1 MIYRFTVVEMVSM
14 PNPLNRLLLLLG
26 VLMLSLGQPWALTHA
41 SAGLTS
47 GEGGGD
53 LYLSCREDNDCVLT
67 PTPIGEEVVSGQSSA
82 NTFQTETVTFE
93 FEADP
98 PQDHVALLPERI
110 ALMEI
115 DFRHQT
121 EAGSLFRPALDARLI
136 LGESVNDWSFAAD
149 VLPQTTASPYVLED
163 ESLSLGEG
171 RVLWED
177 EPLRLVLTFTL
188 DRPGTWALN
197 MRGASML
204 QFEVPWSIDLQ
215 TVDRDEPSSTTQ
227 PRSTNFED
235 LHRGALVGADH
246 DCWAFEVETHEVLRL
261 LVEWE
266 QVPLELEQPH
276 PVPDFIT
283 AAGRRAPAP
292 EVLVDD
298 DGSSVKMTYRWRAL
312 STGDYTLCMH
322 GSAEKVQ
329 PYVWSG
335 IFGYESMGP
344 TDPSGF
350 GSASYYPQ
358 GAALLGDLNDPYTL
372 HGQGL
377 ALLLLSLAM
386 LGVFLL
392 VALRPTTSYNLRFGM
407 FIPGAVLLLLGG
419 VLHPLWAMADEVQ
432 KEEEITLNTLIEM
445 RLQQLWDVSADGVP
459 DQTLSTHTGATWG
472 MLDGETLRL
481 KLTIEEAIPLEDGR
495 WQLVVPELS
504 SLRLDQAIFGQV
516 AKGQTYQS
524 DDGMLESQTV
534 RFVLL
539 AGRSLLLDLLML
551 EALLVVEDVPQSSVF
566 HIETTMVE
574 TQAAG
579 SFAAPAWGTRPES
592 ISAQE
597 WVRLQGSLFPERIS
611 ISLCDCDLDLL
622 DVTFMASNGF
632 DAGDLPQAWGLR
644 NAVGLLP
651 YGSVMMWSGLVLG
664 ATATTFEVQRA
675 SKAQRL
681 ADTYRPKGGQWN

>member
-1 MIYRFTVVEMVSM
+1 MIYQFTVVVVLSM
-14 PNPLNRLLLLLG
+14 ANFTRSLLMLG
-26 VLMLSLGQPWALTHA
+26 VLMVSFYQPWTLVHA

-47 GEGGGD
+47 EENGGD

-67 PTPIGEEVVSGQSSA
+67 PTPIGEEVVTGQSSA
-82 NTFQTETVTFE
+82 NAFQSETLTFE
-93 FEADP
+93 FQADP
-98 PQDHVALLPERI
+98 PQHHVALLPDLM

-115 DFRHQT
+115 DFKHQT
-121 EAGSLFRPALDARLI
+121 EAGSLFRPALNARLI
-136 LGESVNDWSFAAD
+136 LGQSVNEWSFEAD
-149 VLPQTTASPYVLED
+149 QLPQTNPAPYVLED
-163 ESLSLGEG
+163 EPLSLTEG

-197 MRGASML
+197 MRGASVVKL
-204 QFEVPWSIDLQ
+204 DVPWSIDAEAI
-215 TVDRDEPSSTTQ
+215 DRDEPTSTTQ
-227 PRSTNFED
+227 PRSTQFED
-235 LHRGALVGADH
+235 LSVGALVGADH

-266 QVPLELEQPH
+266 QVPIELEQPH

-312 STGDYTLCMH
+312 STGDYTMCMH
-322 GSAEKVQ
+322 GSPGKVQ
-329 PYVWSG
+329 PYTWSG
-335 IFGYESMGP
+335 AFGYEGLGP
-344 TDPSGF
+344 TDPTGF

-358 GAALLGDLNDPYTL
+358 GAALLGDLDDPYRL

-377 ALLLLSLAM
+377 ALLLLSMVM

-392 VALRPTTSYNLRFGM
+392 VAMRPTTSYKLRMGLFV
-407 FIPGAVLLLLGG
+407 PGAVLLLVGG

-432 KEEEITLNTLIEM
+432 HEDEITLDTLIEM

-472 MLDGETLRL
+472 MLDGEKLKL
-481 KLTIEEAIPLEDGR
+481 KLTVEEAIPLEDGR
-495 WQLVVPELS
+495 WQLLVPELA

-551 EALLVVEDVPQSSVF
+551 EALLVVDDVPDSSVF
-566 HIETTMVE
+566 HIETTMVA

-579 SFAAPAWGTRPES
+579 SIAAPAWGTRPEG
-592 ISAQE
+592 ISTAE
-597 WVRLQGSLFPERIS
+597 WVRLQGSLFPDRIS

-622 DVTFMASNGF
+622 DVTFLPSSGF
-632 DAGDLPQAWGLR
+632 DLADLPQQWGLR

-651 YGSVMMWSGLVLG
+651 YGSVLMWLGLILG
-664 ATATTFEVQRA
+664 ASATTMEVQRA
-675 SKAQRL
+675 SRAQKL
-681 ADTYRPKGGQWN
+681 AETYRSDGGRWA

>member
-1 MIYRFTVVEMVSM
+1 MIYQFTVVVVLSM
-14 PNPLNRLLLLLG
+14 ANFTRPLLVLG
-26 VLMLSLGQPWALTHA
+26 VLMVSFYQPWMLVHA

-47 GEGGGD
+47 EENGGD
-53 LYLSCREDNDCVLT
+53 LFLSCREDNDCVLT
-67 PTPIGEEVVSGQSSA
+67 PTPIGEEVVTGQSSA
-82 NTFQTETVTFE
+82 NAFQSETLTFE
-93 FEADP
+93 FQADP
-98 PQDHVALLPERI
+98 PQHHVALLPDLM

-115 DFRHQT
+115 DFKHQT
-121 EAGSLFRPALDARLI
+121 EAGSLFRPALNARLI
-136 LGESVNDWSFAAD
+136 LGQSVNEWSFEAD
-149 VLPQTTASPYVLED
+149 QLPQTNPAPYVLED
-163 ESLSLGEG
+163 EPLSLTEG

-197 MRGASML
+197 MRGASVVKL
-204 QFEVPWSIDLQ
+204 DVPWSIDAEA
-215 TVDRDEPSSTTQ
+215 VDRDEPTSTTQ
-227 PRSTNFED
+227 PRSTQFED
-235 LHRGALVGADH
+235 LSVGALVGADH

-266 QVPLELEQPH
+266 QVPIELEQPH

-312 STGDYTLCMH
+312 STGDYTMCMH
-322 GSAEKVQ
+322 GSPGKVQ
-329 PYVWSG
+329 PYTWSG
-335 IFGYESMGP
+335 AFGYEGLGP
-344 TDPSGF
+344 TDPTGF

-358 GAALLGDLNDPYTL
+358 GAALLGDLDDPYRL

-377 ALLLLSLAM
+377 ALLLLSMVM

-392 VALRPTTSYNLRFGM
+392 VAMRPTTSYKLRMGLFV
-407 FIPGAVLLLLGG
+407 PGAVLLLVGG

-432 KEEEITLNTLIEM
+432 HEDEITLDTLIEM

-472 MLDGETLRL
+472 MLDGEKLKL
-481 KLTIEEAIPLEDGR
+481 KLTVEEAIPLEDGR
-495 WQLVVPELS
+495 WQLLVPELA

-551 EALLVVEDVPQSSVF
+551 EALLVVDDVPDSSVF
-566 HIETTMVE
+566 HIETTMVA

-579 SFAAPAWGTRPES
+579 SIAAPAWGTRPEG
-592 ISAQE
+592 ISTAE
-597 WVRLQGSLFPERIS
+597 WVRLQGSLFPDRIS

-622 DVTFMASNGF
+622 DVTFLPSSGF
-632 DAGDLPQAWGLR
+632 DLADLPQQWGLR

-651 YGSVMMWSGLVLG
+651 YGSVLMWLGLILG
-664 ATATTFEVQRA
+664 ASATTMEVQRA
-675 SKAQRL
+675 SRAQKL
-681 ADTYRPKGGQWN
+681 AETYRSDGGRWA

>member
-1 MIYRFTVVEMVSM
+1 MIYQFTVVVVLSM
-14 PNPLNRLLLLLG
+14 ANFTRPLLVLG
-26 VLMLSLGQPWALTHA
+26 VLMVSFYQPWTLVHA

-47 GEGGGD
+47 EENGGD
-53 LYLSCREDNDCVLT
+53 LFLSCREDNDCVLT
-67 PTPIGEEVVSGQSSA
+67 PTPIGEEVVTGQSSA
-82 NTFQTETVTFE
+82 NAFQSETLTFE
-93 FEADP
+93 FQADP
-98 PQDHVALLPERI
+98 PQHHVALLPDLM

-115 DFRHQT
+115 DFKHQT
-121 EAGSLFRPALDARLI
+121 EAGSLFRPALNARLI
-136 LGESVNDWSFAAD
+136 LGQSVNEWSIEAD
-149 VLPQTTASPYVLED
+149 QLPQTNPAPYVLED
-163 ESLSLGEG
+163 EPLSLTGG

-197 MRGASML
+197 MRGASVVKL
-204 QFEVPWSIDLQ
+204 DVPWSIDAEA
-215 TVDRDEPSSTTQ
+215 VDRDEPTSTTQ
-227 PRSTNFED
+227 PRSTQFED
-235 LHRGALVGADH
+235 LNVGALVGADH

-266 QVPLELEQPH
+266 QVPIELEQPH

-312 STGDYTLCMH
+312 STGDYTMCMH
-322 GSAEKVQ
+322 GSPGKVQ
-329 PYVWSG
+329 PYTWSG
-335 IFGYESMGP
+335 AFGYEGLGP
-344 TDPSGF
+344 TDPTGF

-358 GAALLGDLNDPYTL
+358 GAALLGDLDDPYRL

-377 ALLLLSLAM
+377 ALLLLSMVM

-392 VALRPTTSYNLRFGM
+392 VAMRPTTSYKLRLGLFV
-407 FIPGAVLLLLGG
+407 PGAVLLLVGG

-432 KEEEITLNTLIEM
+432 HEDEITLDTLIEM

-472 MLDGETLRL
+472 MLDGEKLKL
-481 KLTIEEAIPLEDGR
+481 KLTVEEAIPLEDGR
-495 WQLVVPELS
+495 WQLLVPELA

-551 EALLVVEDVPQSSVF
+551 EALLVVDDVPDSSVF
-566 HIETTMVE
+566 HIETTMVA

-579 SFAAPAWGTRPES
+579 SIAAPAWGTRPEG
-592 ISAQE
+592 ISTAE
-597 WVRLQGSLFPERIS
+597 WVRLQGSLFPDRIS

-622 DVTFMASNGF
+622 DVTFLPSSGF
-632 DAGDLPQAWGLR
+632 DLADLPQQWGLR

-651 YGSVMMWSGLVLG
+651 YGSVLMWLGLILG
-664 ATATTFEVQRA
+664 ASATTMEVQRA
-675 SKAQRL
+675 SRAQKI
-681 ADTYRPKGGQWN
+681 AEAYRSDGGRWA

>member
-1 MIYRFTVVEMVSM
+1 MIYQFTVVVVLSM
-14 PNPLNRLLLLLG
+14 ANFTRPLLVLG
-26 VLMLSLGQPWALTHA
+26 VLMVSFYQPWTLVHA

-47 GEGGGD
+47 EENGGD
-53 LYLSCREDNDCVLT
+53 LFLSCREDNDCVLT
-67 PTPIGEEVVSGQSSA
+67 PTPIGEEVVTGQSSA
-82 NTFQTETVTFE
+82 NAFQSETLTFE
-93 FEADP
+93 FQADP
-98 PQDHVALLPERI
+98 PQHHVALLPDLM

-115 DFRHQT
+115 DFKHQT
-121 EAGSLFRPALDARLI
+121 EAGSLFRPALNARLI
-136 LGESVNDWSFAAD
+136 LGQSVNEWSIEAD
-149 VLPQTTASPYVLED
+149 QLPQTNPAPYVLED
-163 ESLSLGEG
+163 EPLSLTGG

-197 MRGASML
+197 MRGASVVKL
-204 QFEVPWSIDLQ
+204 DVPWSIDAEA
-215 TVDRDEPSSTTQ
+215 VDRDEPTSTTQ
-227 PRSTNFED
+227 PRSTQFED
-235 LHRGALVGADH
+235 LNVGALVGADH

-266 QVPLELEQPH
+266 QVPIELEQPH

-283 AAGRRAPAP
+283 AAGRRAPTP

-312 STGDYTLCMH
+312 STGDYTMCMH
-322 GSAEKVQ
+322 GSPGKVQ
-329 PYVWSG
+329 PYTWSG
-335 IFGYESMGP
+335 AFGYEGLGP
-344 TDPSGF
+344 TDPTGF

-358 GAALLGDLNDPYTL
+358 GAALLGDLDDPYRL

-377 ALLLLSLAM
+377 ALLLLSMVM

-392 VALRPTTSYNLRFGM
+392 VAMRPTTSYKLRLGLFV
-407 FIPGAVLLLLGG
+407 PGAVLLLVGG

-432 KEEEITLNTLIEM
+432 HEDEITLDTLIEM

-472 MLDGETLRL
+472 MLDGEKLKL
-481 KLTIEEAIPLEDGR
+481 KLTVEEAIPLEDGR
-495 WQLVVPELS
+495 WQLLVPELA

-551 EALLVVEDVPQSSVF
+551 EALLVVDDVPDSSVF
-566 HIETTMVE
+566 HIETTMVA

-579 SFAAPAWGTRPES
+579 SIAAPAWGTRPEG
-592 ISAQE
+592 ISTAE
-597 WVRLQGSLFPERIS
+597 WVRLQGSLFPDRIS

-622 DVTFMASNGF
+622 DVTFLPSSGF
-632 DAGDLPQAWGLR
+632 DLADLPQQWGLR

-651 YGSVMMWSGLVLG
+651 YGSVLMWLGLILG
-664 ATATTFEVQRA
+664 ASATTMEVQRA
-675 SKAQRL
+675 SRAQKL
-681 ADTYRPKGGQWN
+681 AEAYRSEGGQWA

>member
-1 MIYRFTVVEMVSM
+1 M
-14 PNPLNRLLLLLG
+14 LG
-26 VLMLSLGQPWALTHA
+26 VLMVSFYQPWTLVHA

-47 GEGGGD
+47 EENGGD
-53 LYLSCREDNDCVLT
+53 LFLSCREDNDCVLT
-67 PTPIGEEVVSGQSSA
+67 PTPIGEEVVTGQSSA
-82 NTFQTETVTFE
+82 NAFQSETLTFE
-93 FEADP
+93 FQADP
-98 PQDHVALLPERI
+98 PQHHVALLPDLM

-115 DFRHQT
+115 DFKHQT
-121 EAGSLFRPALDARLI
+121 EAGSLFRPALNARLI
-136 LGESVNDWSFAAD
+136 LGQSVNEWSIEAD
-149 VLPQTTASPYVLED
+149 QLPQTNPAPYVLED
-163 ESLSLGEG
+163 EPLSLTEG

-177 EPLRLVLTFTL
+177 QPLRLVLTFTL

-197 MRGASML
+197 MRGASVVKL
-204 QFEVPWSIDLQ
+204 DVPWSIDAEA
-215 TVDRDEPSSTTQ
+215 VDRDEPTSTTQ
-227 PRSTNFED
+227 PRSTQFED
-235 LHRGALVGADH
+235 LNVGALVGADH

-266 QVPLELEQPH
+266 QVPIELEQPH

-312 STGDYTLCMH
+312 STGDYTMCMH
-322 GSAEKVQ
+322 GSPGKVQ
-329 PYVWSG
+329 PYTWSG
-335 IFGYESMGP
+335 AFGYEGLGP
-344 TDPSGF
+344 TDPTGF

-358 GAALLGDLNDPYTL
+358 GAALLGDLDDPYRL

-377 ALLLLSLAM
+377 ALLLLSMVM

-392 VALRPTTSYNLRFGM
+392 VAMRPTTSYKLRMGLFV
-407 FIPGAVLLLLGG
+407 PGAVLLLVGG

-432 KEEEITLNTLIEM
+432 HEDEITLDTLIEM

-472 MLDGETLRL
+472 MLDGEKLKL
-481 KLTIEEAIPLEDGR
+481 KLTVEEAIPLEDGR
-495 WQLVVPELS
+495 WQLLVPELA

-551 EALLVVEDVPQSSVF
+551 EALLVVDDVPDSSVF
-566 HIETTMVE
+566 HIETTMVA

-579 SFAAPAWGTRPES
+579 SIAAPAWGTRPEG
-592 ISAQE
+592 ISTAE
-597 WVRLQGSLFPERIS
+597 WVRLQGSLFPDRIS

-622 DVTFMASNGF
+622 DVTFLPSSGF
-632 DAGDLPQAWGLR
+632 DLADLPQQWGLR

-651 YGSVMMWSGLVLG
+651 YGSVLMWLGLILG
-664 ATATTFEVQRA
+664 ASATTMEVQRA
-675 SKAQRL
+675 SRAQKI
-681 ADTYRPKGGQWN
+681 AEAYRSDGGRWA

>member
-1 MIYRFTVVEMVSM
+1 MIYQFTVVVVLSM
-14 PNPLNRLLLLLG
+14 ANFTRPLLVLG
-26 VLMLSLGQPWALTHA
+26 VLMVSFYQPWTLVHA

-47 GEGGGD
+47 EENGGD
-53 LYLSCREDNDCVLT
+53 LFLSCREDNDCVLT
-67 PTPIGEEVVSGQSSA
+67 PTPIGEEVVTGQSSA
-82 NTFQTETVTFE
+82 NAFQSETLTFE
-93 FEADP
+93 FQADP
-98 PQDHVALLPERI
+98 PQHHVALLPDLM

-115 DFRHQT
+115 DFKHQT
-121 EAGSLFRPALDARLI
+121 EAGSLFRPALNARLI
-136 LGESVNDWSFAAD
+136 LGQSVNEWSIEAD
-149 VLPQTTASPYVLED
+149 QLPQTNPAPYVLED
-163 ESLSLGEG
+163 EPLSLTGG

-197 MRGASML
+197 MRGASVVKL
-204 QFEVPWSIDLQ
+204 DVPWSIDAEA
-215 TVDRDEPSSTTQ
+215 VDRDEPTSTTQ
-227 PRSTNFED
+227 PRSTQFED
-235 LHRGALVGADH
+235 LNVGALVGADH

-266 QVPLELEQPH
+266 QVPIELEQPH

-312 STGDYTLCMH
+312 STGDYTMCMH
-322 GSAEKVQ
+322 GSPGKVQ
-329 PYVWSG
+329 PYTWSG
-335 IFGYESMGP
+335 AFGYEGLGP
-344 TDPSGF
+344 TDPTGF

-358 GAALLGDLNDPYTL
+358 GAALLGDLDDPYRL

-377 ALLLLSLAM
+377 ALLLLSMVM

-392 VALRPTTSYNLRFGM
+392 VAMRPTTSYKLRLGLFV
-407 FIPGAVLLLLGG
+407 PGAVLLLVGG

-432 KEEEITLNTLIEM
+432 HEDEITLDTLIEM

-472 MLDGETLRL
+472 MLDGEKLKL
-481 KLTIEEAIPLEDGR
+481 KLTVEEAIPLEDGR
-495 WQLVVPELS
+495 WQLLVPELA

-551 EALLVVEDVPQSSVF
+551 EALLVVDDVPDSSVF
-566 HIETTMVE
+566 HIETTMVA

-579 SFAAPAWGTRPES
+579 SIAAPAWGTRPEG
-592 ISAQE
+592 ISTAE
-597 WVRLQGSLFPERIS
+597 WVRLQGSLFPDRIS

-622 DVTFMASNGF
+622 DVTFLPSSGF
-632 DAGDLPQAWGLR
+632 DLADLPQQWGLR

-651 YGSVMMWSGLVLG
+651 YGSVLMWLGLILG
-664 ATATTFEVQRA
+664 ASATTMEVQRA
-675 SKAQRL
+675 SRAQKL
-681 ADTYRPKGGQWN
+681 AEAYRSEGGQWA

>member
-1 MIYRFTVVEMVSM
+1 MIYQFTVVVVLSM
-14 PNPLNRLLLLLG
+14 ANFTRPLLVLG
-26 VLMLSLGQPWALTHA
+26 VLMVSFYQPWTLVHA

-47 GEGGGD
+47 EENGGH
-53 LYLSCREDNDCVLT
+53 LFLSCREDNDCVLT
-67 PTPIGEEVVSGQSSA
+67 PTPIGEEVVTGQSSA
-82 NTFQTETVTFE
+82 NAFQSETLTFE
-93 FEADP
+93 FQADP
-98 PQDHVALLPERI
+98 PQHHVALLPDLM

-115 DFRHQT
+115 DFKHQT
-121 EAGSLFRPALDARLI
+121 EAGSLFRPALNARLI
-136 LGESVNDWSFAAD
+136 LGQSVNEWSIEAD
-149 VLPQTTASPYVLED
+149 QLPQTNPAPYVLED
-163 ESLSLGEG
+163 EPLSLTGG

-197 MRGASML
+197 MRGASVVKL
-204 QFEVPWSIDLQ
+204 DVPWSIDAEA
-215 TVDRDEPSSTTQ
+215 VDRDEPTSTTQ
-227 PRSTNFED
+227 PRSTQFED
-235 LHRGALVGADH
+235 LNVGALVGADH

-266 QVPLELEQPH
+266 QVPIELEQPH

-312 STGDYTLCMH
+312 STGDYTMCMH
-322 GSAEKVQ
+322 GSPGKVQ
-329 PYVWSG
+329 PYTWSG
-335 IFGYESMGP
+335 AFGYEGLGP
-344 TDPSGF
+344 TDPTGF

-358 GAALLGDLNDPYTL
+358 GAALLGDLDDPYRL

-377 ALLLLSLAM
+377 ALLLLSMVM

-392 VALRPTTSYNLRFGM
+392 VAMRPTTSYKLRLGLFV
-407 FIPGAVLLLLGG
+407 PGAVLLLVGG

-432 KEEEITLNTLIEM
+432 HEDEITLDTLIEM

-472 MLDGETLRL
+472 MLDGEKLKL
-481 KLTIEEAIPLEDGR
+481 KLTVEEAIPLEDGR
-495 WQLVVPELS
+495 WQLLVPELA

-551 EALLVVEDVPQSSVF
+551 EALLVVDDVPDSSVF
-566 HIETTMVE
+566 HIETTMVA

-579 SFAAPAWGTRPES
+579 SIAAPAWGTRPEG
-592 ISAQE
+592 ISTAE
-597 WVRLQGSLFPERIS
+597 WVRLQGSLFPDRIS

-622 DVTFMASNGF
+622 DVTFLPSSGF
-632 DAGDLPQAWGLR
+632 DLADLPQQWGLR

-651 YGSVMMWSGLVLG
+651 YGSVLMWLGLILG
-664 ATATTFEVQRA
+664 ASATTMEVQRA
-675 SKAQRL
+675 SRAQKL
-681 ADTYRPKGGQWN
+681 AEAYRSDGGRWA

>member
-1 MIYRFTVVEMVSM
+1 MIYQFTVVVVLSM
-14 PNPLNRLLLLLG
+14 ANFTRPLLVLG
-26 VLMLSLGQPWALTHA
+26 VLMVSFYQPWTLVHA

-47 GEGGGD
+47 EENGGD

-67 PTPIGEEVVSGQSSA
+67 PTPIGEEVVTGQSSA
-82 NTFQTETVTFE
+82 NAFQSETLTFE

-98 PQDHVALLPERI
+98 PQHHVALLPELM

-115 DFRHQT
+115 DFKHQT
-121 EAGSLFRPALDARLI
+121 EAGSLFRPALNARLI
-136 LGESVNDWSFAAD
+136 LGQSVNEWSIEAD
-149 VLPQTTASPYVLED
+149 QLPQTNPAPYVLED
-163 ESLSLGEG
+163 EPLSLTGG

-197 MRGASML
+197 MRGASVVKL
-204 QFEVPWSIDLQ
+204 DVPWSIDAEA
-215 TVDRDEPSSTTQ
+215 VDRDEPTSTTQ
-227 PRSTNFED
+227 PRSTQFED
-235 LHRGALVGADH
+235 LNVGALVGADH

-266 QVPLELEQPH
+266 QVPIELEQPH

-312 STGDYTLCMH
+312 STGDYTMCMH
-322 GSAEKVQ
+322 GSPGKVQ
-329 PYVWSG
+329 PYTWSG
-335 IFGYESMGP
+335 AFGYEGLGP
-344 TDPSGF
+344 TDPTGF

-358 GAALLGDLNDPYTL
+358 GAALLGDLDDPYRL

-377 ALLLLSLAM
+377 ALLLLSMVM

-392 VALRPTTSYNLRFGM
+392 VAMRPTTSYKLRMGLFV
-407 FIPGAVLLLLGG
+407 PGAVLLLVGG

-432 KEEEITLNTLIEM
+432 HEDEITLDTLIEM

-472 MLDGETLRL
+472 MLDGEKLKL
-481 KLTIEEAIPLEDGR
+481 KLTVEEAIPLEDGR
-495 WQLVVPELS
+495 WQLLVPELA

-551 EALLVVEDVPQSSVF
+551 EALLVVDDVPDSSVF
-566 HIETTMVE
+566 HIETTMVA

-579 SFAAPAWGTRPES
+579 SIAAPAWGTRPEG
-592 ISAQE
+592 ISTAE
-597 WVRLQGSLFPERIS
+597 WVRLQGSLFPDRIS

-622 DVTFMASNGF
+622 DVTFLPSSGF
-632 DAGDLPQAWGLR
+632 DLADLPQQWGLR

-651 YGSVMMWSGLVLG
+651 YGSVLMWLGLILG
-664 ATATTFEVQRA
+664 ASATTMEVQRA
-675 SKAQRL
+675 SRAQKL
-681 ADTYRPKGGQWN
+681 AETYRSDGGRWA